1 MRVLALGINF
11 GSELVGIGKYTGELA
26 AYLNGDGHEV
36 RVVTTPPYYPYWRV
50 QPPYRWW
57 QYRHENKEGMDV
69 YRCPLWVPRKPSS
82 IKRLTHLLSF
92 AISSFPVLLWQ
103 MQWHP
108 DTVLCVAPAFF
119 CAPFAWITARL
130 CGAKAWLH
138 IQDFELDAATNL
150 GMLPSGNLLTRIA
163 SAGER
168 WLLRRFDRVSTISAR
183 MVAQLV
189 EKGVR
194 PERAYLFPNWVDT
207 RSIFT
212 WSADR
217 QAFRESLG
225 IPDDQV
231 VILYSGT
238 MGHKQGLECL
248 VEAARRLTSHRD
260 IRFVLCG
267 EGAARQALESACA
280 GMPNVMLLPLQ
291 PPERLNGLLNAADI
305 HILPQRADAAD
316 LVMPSKL
323 LGMMA
328 SGKAIVATAR
338 ADTEVG
344 EVVNQ
349 VGLVVPPGDIDALCE
364 TIVRLAGS
372 LVDRARLGEKARAYV
387 CGNWDADLVLPRFEA
402 QLLSLVNKEHQLL
415 AASEQTVP

>member
-1 MRVLALGINF
+1 
-11 GSELVGIGKYTGELA
+11 
-26 AYLNGDGHEV
+26 
-36 RVVTTPPYYPYWRV
+36 
-50 QPPYRWW
+50 
-57 QYRHENKEGMDV
+57 
-69 YRCPLWVPRKPSS
+69 
-82 IKRLTHLLSF
+82 
-92 AISSFPVLLWQ
+92 
-103 MQWHP
+103 
-108 DTVLCVAPAFF
+108 
-119 CAPFAWITARL
+119 
-130 CGAKAWLH
+130 
-138 IQDFELDAATNL
+138 
-150 GMLPSGNLLTRIA
+150 
-163 SAGER
+163 
-168 WLLRRFDRVSTISAR
+168 
-183 MVAQLV
+183 
-189 EKGVR
+189 
-194 PERAYLFPNWVDT
+194 
-207 RSIFT
+207 
-212 WSADR
+212 
-217 QAFRESLG
+217 
-225 IPDDQV
+225 
-231 VILYSGT
+231 
-238 MGHKQGLECL
+238 
-248 VEAARRLTSHRD
+248 
-260 IRFVLCG
+260 
-267 EGAARQALESACA
+267 
-280 GMPNVMLLPLQ
+280 MPNVMLLPLQ